1 MEFLVQRELTVLSLA
16 SYFYSYAGTGMRVGE
31 ITGLRWNDIDLKS
44 E

>member
-1 MEFLVQRELTVLSLA
+1 MEFLSKENSQYYHWLPIFTVML
-16 SYFYSYAGTGMRVGE
+16 GTGMRVGE